1 MPESKIKT
9 KLLRRM
15 GEAIEKFAMIQD
27 GDRIMVCLSGG
38 KDSYTLLDLLLDI
51 QQRAPVNFD
60 LLAVN
65 LDQKQPGFPA
75 AMLPEYLAARSV
87 PYRIIEED
95 TYSIVKRLVPE
106 GKTFCAVCSRLRRGI
121 LYNVAVSEQCNKIA
135 LGHHAD
141 DIIATF
147 LLNILYGGALKAMP
161 PVLRSTDGR
170 NTVIRPLAFCR
181 ESDIAEFAGAQ
192 QFPII
197 PCDLCG
203 SQSNLKRARVKR
215 LLGELEKEIPH
226 VRGSMLNAL
235 SNVKPSHLLDDELF
249 DFKKLT
255 AATGDVAAELDL
267 ALGHTDVE
275 LTPALVSNRV
285 SKRVV
290 LILNA
295 LQRGVPV

>member
-1 MPESKIKT
+1 MAELKVRT

-15 GEAIEKFAMIQD
+15 GEAIDRFAMIQD

-51 QQRAPVNFD
+51 QQRAPVDFD

-65 LDQKQPGFPA
+65 LDQKQPEFPA
-75 AMLPEYLAARSV
+75 DVLPEYLSAREV
-87 PYRIIEED
+87 PFRIIEED

-121 LYNVAVSEQCNKIA
+121 LYNVAVAERCNKIA
-135 LGHHAD
+135 LGHHSD

-147 LLNILYGGALKAMP
+147 LLNILYGGTMKAMP
-161 PVLRSTDGR
+161 PVLRSIDGR

-181 ESDIAEFAGAQ
+181 EADIAEFAGVL

-215 LLGELEKEIPH
+215 LIDELEKEIPH
-226 VRGSMLNAL
+226 VRGSMLKAL
-235 SNVKPSHLLDDELF
+235 SNIKPSHLLDGELF
-249 DFKKLT
+249 DFKKLS
-255 AATGDVAAELDL
+255 AGTGDVAAELDL
-267 ALGHTDVE
+267 ALGHTDEE
-275 LTPALVSNRV
+275 LVPALVS
-285 SKRVV
+285 
-290 LILNA
+290 IM
-295 LQRGVPV
+295 